1 LREALARSDRD
12 FVLEEP
18 ETPARRS
25 LRSALRIL
33 LERPVEVAG
42 AVAMAG
48 VAGLILANALFMQQG
63 QHPAPLFRA
72 VAAATNPAVKPAP
85 AARPAQSPELTALV
99 RAIQTELTARG
110 HDIGAIDGMLGPK
123 TDAAIRAFQKH
134 ADLPVDGAPTGPL
147 LARLKAARI
156 AQPSESIGELI
167 VTQEPPRN
175 PRVLFVERTL
185 AKYGYGR
192 LKIDGVLDT
201 DTREAIER
209 FERERGLTP
218 TGTITDRLLK
228 ELEGLSVKPS
238 P

>member
-1 LREALARSDRD
+1 MREALARSNRD
-12 FVLEEP
+12 FVLEDND
-18 ETPARRS
+18 ALSHGR
-25 LRSALRIL
+25 LRLLLRIL
-33 LERPVEVAG
+33 LERPIEVAG
-42 AVAMAG
+42 AIAMTG
-48 VAGLILANALFMQQG
+48 VAGLIMANALFLQEG

-72 VAAATNPAVKPAP
+72 VAAAAKPDATPAIV
-85 AARPAQSPELTALV
+85 RPAQSPELTALV

-110 HDIGAIDGMLGPK
+110 HDIGAIDGMMGPK
-123 TDAAIRAFQKH
+123 TDAAIRAFQRH
-134 ADLPVDGAPTGPL
+134 AGLSVDGAPTASL
-147 LARLKAARI
+147 LTSLKAARI
-156 AQPSESIGELI
+156 APPSDAIGELI

-201 DTREAIER
+201 ATREAIER

-218 TGTITDRLLK
+218 TGTVTDRLIT
-228 ELEGLSVKPS
+228 ELEGLSAAPS